1 MAKKQVLFVVA
12 EMPDSGLANEILHLI
27 REDEKKKADVEGHF
41 QVVTM
46 NAEQW
51 QLNQSA
57 FLSDGRVLFLGPV
70 LRKDLFPNPL
80 PVKFEKYGICY
91 GWNGPCAYLMADQGG
106 LKEEKV
112 YNEFLKEMKR
122 LCTRDDFTHG
132 PRRLD
137 ILQMLGM
144 FCVALLVP
152 FGSVLVGGKL
162 LADWYSND
170 NYVEKQQYLYGI
182 LHLYQYHL
190 KEFMTAPLKDPA
202 E

>member
-1 MAKKQVLFVVA
+1 MAAKPVLFVVA
-12 EMPDSGLANEILHLI
+12 KIPDAGLANEILHLI
-27 REDEKKKADVEGHF
+27 REDEKKKADLEGHF

-46 NAEQW
+46 NEEQW

-57 FLSDGRVLFLGPV
+57 FLKDGRILFLGPV
-70 LRKDLFPNPL
+70 LRNGLFPNPL

-91 GWNGPCAYLMADQGG
+91 GWEGPYAFLMADRDA
-106 LKEEKV
+106 LKDEKV
-112 YNEFLKEMKR
+112 YGEFLKEMKE
-122 LCTRDDFTHG
+122 LCTGDDLTRG
-132 PRRLD
+132 PKRLD

-144 FCVALLVP
+144 LCVALLVP

-162 LADWYSND
+162 LADWYMND
-170 NYVEKQQYLYGI
+170 NYTEKQQYLYGI

-190 KEFMTAPLKDPA
+190 KEFMTAPLEGKA

>member
-144 FCVALLVP
+144 LCVALLVP

-190 KEFMTAPLKDPA
+190 KEFMTALLKDPA

>member
-1 MAKKQVLFVVA
+1 MAAKPVLFVVT
-12 EMPDSGLANEILHLI
+12 EIPDAGLANEILHLI
-27 REDEKKKADVEGHF
+27 REEEKKKADVEGHF

-46 NAEQW
+46 NEEQW